1 MLQFIVH
8 YMELYI
14 LNGFKFRSLKD
25 FWEFLDLPHSK
36 GAVETYSYDSQ
47 NRLVGYSS
55 PTTSATYAYDV
66 LDRRIAKTVDGTVT
80 AYVYDPWGLDS
91 TASDVLLTC
100 PHHEGHL

>member
-1 MLQFIVH
+1 MVLTTAFQA
-8 YMELYI
+8 
-14 LNGFKFRSLKD
+14 
-25 FWEFLDLPHSK
+25 SK

-91 TASDVLLTC
+91 TASDVLLDFEAGALTKRKR
-100 PHHEGHL
+100 PVSPA